1 MTGIQD
7 KWGTLA
13 LLTRNAAPPRLMRV
27 IHSTRRNFGAS
38 CGQTSAKGHLCAKL
52 ARRHGLLPDHRL
64 AGLPSLLGG
73 RAGGGG
79 QGGRGGG
86 QEVGGMGGRGG
97 ESLQPHVVTS
107 VEAMELAPRAAVII
121 S

>member
-1 MTGIQD
+1 
-7 KWGTLA
+7 
-13 LLTRNAAPPRLMRV
+13 MRV

-64 AGLPSLLGG
+64 AGLLSLLGG
-73 RAGGGG
+73 WGGGGVGG
-79 QGGRGGG
+79 QGGRRWGAW
-86 QEVGGMGGRGG
+86 GGRGG

-107 VEAMELAPRAAVII
+107 MEAMELAPRAAVII